1 VSPSSPSSCCYG
13 NILLT
18 LHHKVLEIS
27 FINSNELD
35 TLTLCGD
42 SLSSLWVG
50 TTQDASTLSAI
61 TKIMNQMSVI
71 MNTSTM
77 SIRCQSFEN
86 FISCRRY
93 VHNVQHYYN
102 SCEGQH
108 SFLNAYNIF
117 NPIQRWRCRLQV
129 KTPSEYTYSLF
140 WAWLSRLLGKL
151 LLL

>member
-1 VSPSSPSSCCYG
+1 VNFNINHGLITCRTQDHYWESSTPSSPSSCCYG
-13 NILLT
+13 NILLI
-18 LHHKVLEIS
+18 LHHKVLRIRFIS
-27 FINSNELD
+27 SNELH
-35 TLTLCGD
+35 TLTICGN
-42 SLSSLWVG
+42 SLSSLCVG
-50 TTQDASTLSAI
+50 TNRDACTLLAI
-61 TKIMNQMSVI
+61 TKIMMSVI

-117 NPIQRWRCRLQV
+117 KCPSSQDQLTGTVAELQ
-129 KTPSEYTYSLF
+129 
-140 WAWLSRLLGKL
+140 
-151 LLL
+151 